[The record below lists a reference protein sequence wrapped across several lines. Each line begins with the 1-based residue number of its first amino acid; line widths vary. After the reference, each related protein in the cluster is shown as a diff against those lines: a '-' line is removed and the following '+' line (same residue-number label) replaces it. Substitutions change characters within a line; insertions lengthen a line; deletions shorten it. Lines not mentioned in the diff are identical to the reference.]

1 MKLALLIA
9 GQERKI
15 NSPLEKHW
23 SKLLMLLISPPVTH
37 HVIFSKLIR
46 VLIKLFLGYIIW
58 INSCLLATQATKPH
72 KLIPTKIIFLHLR
85 YLDERRGLIRCL
97 LSAPRAWVKWA
108 QAIERAVT
116 QSHRLSGWRNRKLF
130 GIRLQ
135 ALKPSEN
142 HCASA
147 KLTW

>member
-1 MKLALLIA
+1 MEEKILITETLFSSLHISLNMKPNIRCRFTDFFLSDKVQCYQLHWVQVIRAA
-9 GQERKI
+9 SSSRQERKI

-97 LSAPRAWVKWA
+97 LSAPRA
-108 QAIERAVT
+108 
-116 QSHRLSGWRNRKLF
+116 
-130 GIRLQ
+130 
-135 ALKPSEN
+135 
-142 HCASA
+142 
-147 KLTW
+147 